1 MEDKI
6 LENWMSG
13 KLDYYND
20 EDGEVFDIAEKPKV
34 IPQQLNN
41 FGLLSSGPKGYSDC
55 WDAITMAARQLG
67 VGDDNETFDTWL
79 SYHLNYTHKW
89 EDRKHPLDLGYYK
102 GYIEALDHFLNS
114 GNEAE
119 KSVAEKIKQLI

>member
-20 EDGEVFDIAEKPKV
+20 EEGEVFDIAEKPKI
-34 IPQQLNN
+34 IPQSLNN
-41 FGLLSSGPKGYSDC
+41 SVLLSSGPKGYSDC
-55 WDAITMAARQLG
+55 WDAITMAAKQLG
-67 VGDDNETFDTWL
+67 VGNDNENFDTWL
-79 SYHLNYTHKW
+79 SYHLNYNHSWK
-89 EDRKHPLDLGYYK
+89 DRNNPLDSGYYK
-102 GYIEALDHFLNS
+102 GYLEALDHFLNS

-119 KSVAEKIKQLI
+119 KSVAEKIKRLI